1 MKLAVNSGHRKT
13 PTNTGFSIKTNVY
26 EGPLELLLEL
36 IEKRKLFIGDI
47 ALAKVTDDF
56 VTYVNSFGSLPIS
69 DSVNFILTA
78 STLLLIKSK
87 ALLPELSMSTEE
99 QQDIVDLNKRLAL
112 LSKIK
117 EASTIVRQS
126 YLENRLF
133 ETERLRVVESVFAPG
148 KIITV
153 ANVQKSIASLLASA
167 PKPEKGAHTVQIKK
181 IISLEEMVDNL
192 TKRVSSTLRMTFK
205 EFSSGHK
212 EEKVNVIVGFL
223 ALLELFKQGVVHVNQ
238 ESNFADIHIEAQ
250 SVTVPRYN

>member
-1 MKLAVNSGHRKT
+1 MKLAVNSGQIQKSS
-13 PTNTGFSIKTNVY
+13 NSGFNIKTNIY

-56 VTYVNSFGSLPIS
+56 VAYVNSFGSLPIS

-87 ALLPELSMSTEE
+87 ALLPELSLSNEE
-99 QQDIVDLNKRLAL
+99 QTDITDLNKRLAI

-117 EASTIVRQS
+117 DASQLVKS
-126 YLENRLF
+126 EYLNNRMF
-133 ETERLRVVESVFAPG
+133 ETKRLRSVETVFAPG
-148 KIITV
+148 KIITIP
-153 ANVQKSIASLLASA
+153 NIQKSIANLLASA
-167 PKPEKGAHTVQIKK
+167 PKVEKGAHTVHIKK

-192 TKRVSSTLRMTFK
+192 TKRVSSTLRMTFR

-223 ALLELFKQGVVHVNQ
+223 ALLELFKQGIVHVNQ
-238 ESNFADIHIEAQ
+238 DTNFADIHIEAQ
-250 SVTVPRYN
+250 SITVPRYN